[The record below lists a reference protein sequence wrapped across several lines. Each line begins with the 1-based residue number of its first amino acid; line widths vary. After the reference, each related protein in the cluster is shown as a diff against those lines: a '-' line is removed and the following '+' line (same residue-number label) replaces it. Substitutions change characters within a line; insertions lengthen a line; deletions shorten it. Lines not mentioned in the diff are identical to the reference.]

1 MCDAHVATRNI
12 EIYCIFSCYLNIN
25 YKIDVSLI
33 VEQMCKN
40 LSPTK
45 TRRGNC
51 LVLPHTGYAL
61 EYDHHVTSLLQD
73 LHWLR
78 VPEHLT
84 YKLCSLHGA
93 TPRYQSELVQPISNI
108 DSRCHLRSAST
119 TDIVVPATRRRTIS
133 ERAFAVAGPR
143 ACNSLP
149 PDVRSAEYVNGCKKH
164 LKSYLFRLSYS

>member
-1 MCDAHVATRNI
+1 
-12 EIYCIFSCYLNIN
+12 
-25 YKIDVSLI
+25 
-33 VEQMCKN
+33 MCKN

-143 ACNSLP
+143 ACNSLELPRACNSLP